1 MSTTTGGM
9 RMSDFADEGMIKQQ
23 SITGQ
28 VIGSSNRPIPTMHTE
43 PDALK
48 QETIQRLKH
57 YSAQEEKLTFE
68 LSRVRQMIHACQSML
83 SSFDEKAMEVSP
95 REY

>member
-1 MSTTTGGM
+1 MQIIGHE
-9 RMSDFADEGMIKQQ
+9 DQQ
-23 SITGQ
+23 QQIAGQ
-28 VIGSSNRPIPTMHTE
+28 NIGSNRPVPTMHTE

-57 YSAQEEKLTFE
+57 YTAQEEKLTFE

-83 SSFDEKAMEVSP
+83 SSFDEKAMDQVPS